1 MSHSVLFRSAAL
13 ALISLSISGCALLPH
28 DLQRHAKWAPL
39 RTIST
44 PQDLMPADGYYY
56 SAKVAIQRRD
66 YASALELLQAA
77 RSRRADDV
85 RVLNAFGVVYD
96 KLGRFDLSERYY
108 AQAAMIDSASM
119 IVAAN
124 RAYSR
129 ELQGLVTAEAGRPVL
144 AAASEPSAAP
154 ALASSVSPVR
164 QAAMGPTL
172 VAAGPNV
179 LRLQLLSSGSGA
191 LKVAV
196 QTGSKLTFVNASG
209 RSTGAE
215 VVRMALAARGWSVP
229 GSRVPGAPAQRYTSI
244 RYAEADAALAL
255 SLARTLPRSVKLISC
270 GADCNGVRLE
280 VGADTTGWKFA
291 ELGDFTRSR
300 AN

>member
-1 MSHSVLFRSAAL
+1 MSPSVLFRSAAL
-13 ALISLSISGCALLPH
+13 ALVSLSISGCALLPH
-28 DLQRHAKWAPL
+28 GLQRHARWAPL
-39 RTIST
+39 STIST

-56 SAKVAIQRRD
+56 SAKAAIQRRD

-108 AQAAMIDSASM
+108 AQAAAIDSASM

-124 RAYSR
+124 QAYSR
-129 ELQGLVTAEAGRPVL
+129 ELQGLVAAEAGRPVL
-144 AAASEPSAAP
+144 AAASEPFTAP
-154 ALASSVSPVR
+154 ELASSVSPVR

-179 LRLQLLSSGSGA
+179 LRFQLASSGSGPF
-191 LKVAV
+191 KVAV
-196 QTGSKLTFVNASG
+196 QPGSKLTFVNASG

-215 VVRMALAARGWSVP
+215 AVRVALAARGWSVP
-229 GSRVPGAPAQRYTSI
+229 NSRVPTAPAQQSTSI
-244 RYAEADAALAL
+244 RYAEADAVIAR
-255 SLARTLPRSVKLISC
+255 SLARTLPGSVRLISC
-270 GADCNGVRLE
+270 GADCDGVRLE
-280 VGADTTGWKFA
+280 VGADTTEWKFA
-291 ELGDFTRSR
+291 KLEDSTRLR

>member
-1 MSHSVLFRSAAL
+1 MSRSVFVRSTVLAAT
-13 ALISLSISGCALLPH
+13 ALSLSACALLPH
-28 DLQRHAKWAPL
+28 GLQRHAKWVPL
-39 RTIST
+39 STIST
-44 PQDLMPADGYYY
+44 PQELMPADGYYY

-124 RAYSR
+124 QAYSR
-129 ELQGLVTAEAGRPVL
+129 ELQGLATAEAARPLL
-144 AAASEPSAAP
+144 AAASEPFTSP
-154 ALASSVSPVR
+154 AVTSSVSPVP
-164 QAAMGPTL
+164 QAVMGPTL

-179 LRLQLLSSGSGA
+179 LRLQLASPGSGA
-191 LKVAV
+191 FKVAV
-196 QTGSKLTFVNASG
+196 QTESKLTFVNASG
-209 RSTGAE
+209 RSAGAE
-215 VVRMALAARGWSVP
+215 AVRMALAALGWSVP
-229 GSRVPGAPAQRYTSI
+229 GSRVPIAPAQRYTSI
-244 RYAEADAALAL
+244 RYGEADTAIAR
-255 SLARTLPRSVKLISC
+255 SLARTLPGRVKLISC
-270 GADCNGVRLE
+270 GANCNGVRLE
-280 VGADTTGWKFA
+280 VGADTTEWKFA
-291 ELGDFTRSR
+291 KLEDFTRIR